1 MLWVVTRRVSTEEE
15 GPSFART
22 KQKTAAA
29 PPRTYRGVTRLTLE
43 AFLPYRLSFTS
54 NLVSEAIARAYEA
67 LFGLK
72 IPEWRLVAVIAEHDG
87 ITQQAI
93 GLRTRMD
100 KVTVSRAAVALTGR
114 GLVGRRPNPEDR
126 RSHLLVLSP
135 AGRRLY
141 AEVVPKALELE
152 ARVFGHF
159 TPAELEAFVTML
171 RRIEAIASTAA
182 P

>member
-1 MLWVVTRRVSTEEE
+1 MN
-15 GPSFART
+15 
-22 KQKTAAA
+22 
-29 PPRTYRGVTRLTLE
+29 RLKLDE
-43 AFLPYRLSFTS
+43 FLPYRLSFTS

-100 KVTVSRAAVALTGR
+100 KVTVSRAAVALSGR
-114 GLVGRRPNPEDR
+114 GLIARRPNPEDR

-152 ARVFGHF
+152 ARVFGAF
-159 TPAELEAFVTML
+159 TAAELQTFTAML
-171 RRIEAIASTAA
+171 RRIDATALS
-182 P
+182 

>member
-1 MLWVVTRRVSTEEE
+1 M
-15 GPSFART
+15 
-22 KQKTAAA
+22 
-29 PPRTYRGVTRLTLE
+29 TRLRLDD
-43 AFLPYRLSFTS
+43 FLPYRLSFTS

-100 KVTVSRAAVALTGR
+100 KVTVSRAAVSLTER
-114 GLVGRRPNPEDR
+114 GLVERRANPEDR

-141 AEVVPKALELE
+141 ADVVPKALELE
-152 ARVFGHF
+152 ARVFGNF
-159 TPAELEAFVTML
+159 TRAELDAFVSML
-171 RRIEAIASTAA
+171 RRIDEIANA
-182 P
+182 

>member
-1 MLWVVTRRVSTEEE
+1 MTQL
-15 GPSFART
+15 
-22 KQKTAAA
+22 
-29 PPRTYRGVTRLTLE
+29 RLD

-100 KVTVSRAAVALTGR
+100 KVTVSRAAVTLAER
-114 GLVGRRPNPEDR
+114 GLVARRPNPDDR
-126 RSHLLVLSP
+126 RSHLLVLSA
-135 AGRRLY
+135 AGHRLY

-152 ARVFGHF
+152 ARVFGQF
-159 TPAELEAFVTML
+159 CNAELETFKAML
-171 RRIEAIASTAA
+171 QRIDTIALAQKD
-182 P
+182 PP